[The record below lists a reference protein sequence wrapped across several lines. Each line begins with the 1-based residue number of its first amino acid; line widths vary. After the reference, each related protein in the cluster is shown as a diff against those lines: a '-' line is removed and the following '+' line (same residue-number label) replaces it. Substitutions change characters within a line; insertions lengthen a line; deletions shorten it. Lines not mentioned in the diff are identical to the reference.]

1 MGGSSSMVTRAAAL
15 PGRAAKMTVSAKH
28 YVLFNQMEAPFP
40 EQYKKVPP
48 RMPALPAR
56 IRPGCTVRMCI
67 SSQRC
72 TVHHAGG
79 FCKRMLL
86 GFGEGRM
93 AASRRVHDSV
103 RIRCR
108 FHPEPNIRRGVQRTD
123 GTH

>member
-56 IRPGCTVRMCI
+56 IRPG
-67 SSQRC
+67 
-72 TVHHAGG
+72 
-79 FCKRMLL
+79 
-86 GFGEGRM
+86 
-93 AASRRVHDSV
+93 
-103 RIRCR
+103 
-108 FHPEPNIRRGVQRTD
+108 
-123 GTH
+123 